1 MPSEVTKETSR
12 SGAHLLVRSWVP
24 EQTADVVIVIVH
36 GIGEHSG
43 RYEHVGDYFAAR
55 GIEVQSYDHRGH
67 GESSGKR
74 LFIVEWGEF
83 LLDLEDRLSAARI
96 GGRKVVLYGHSLGGL
111 IGLSYL
117 VTRHEALP
125 DAAVL
130 SAPALDSSEPGWK
143 KGAARL
149 LGSLTP
155 SLAVPLALKGDQ
167 LSRDPSVGEKYFAD
181 PLVNI
186 NTTTRLGSEILKA
199 QQDTLSRL
207 SNLTTPTRVIHGEA
221 DTVVPADASQPLQGL
236 PGVTRQTYPGF
247 RHELHNEPGWEDI
260 LAGVDDWIRDVT

>member
-1 MPSEVTKETSR
+1 MPSEFTKETSR
-12 SGAHLLVRSWVP
+12 SGAHLLVRNWYP
-24 EQTADVVIVIVH
+24 EDTADTVIVIVH

-43 RYEHVGDYFAAR
+43 RYEHVGDYFASR
-55 GIEVQSYDHRGH
+55 GFEVQAYDHRGH

-74 LFIVEWGEF
+74 LFVVDWGEF

-96 GGRKVVLYGHSLGGL
+96 GGRKVVMYGQSLGGL

-130 SAPALDSSEPGWK
+130 SAPALDSTEPGWK
-143 KGAARL
+143 KGAARV

-186 NTTTRLGSEILKA
+186 NATTRLGSEIIKA
-199 QQDTLSRL
+199 QQDTLGRL
-207 SNLTTPTRVIHGEA
+207 AALGIPTLVIHGEA
-221 DTVVPADASQPLQGL
+221 DTIVPVEASQPLQGL
-236 PGVTRQTYPGF
+236 PGVERKTYAGH
-247 RHELHNEPGWEDI
+247 RHELHNEPEWQDI
-260 LAGVDDWIRDVT
+260 LADVHAWIQATV

>member
-1 MPSEVTKETSR
+1 MNSELTKETSR
-12 SGAHLLVRSWVP
+12 SGAHLLVRSWHP
-24 EQTADVVIVIVH
+24 DDTADTVIVIVH

-43 RYEHVGDYFAAR
+43 RYEHVGEYFADH
-55 GIEVQSYDHRGH
+55 GYEVQSYDHRGH

-74 LFIVEWGEF
+74 LFIVEWGEY

-96 GGRKVVLYGHSLGGL
+96 GGKKVVMYGHSLGGL

-117 VTRHEALP
+117 VTKREALP

-130 SAPALDSSEPGWK
+130 SAPSLDSNEPGWK
-143 KGAARL
+143 KGAARV

-186 NTTTRLGSEILKA
+186 NATTRLGSEILGA
-199 QQDTLSRL
+199 QRDTLARL
-207 SNLTTPTRVIHGEA
+207 GSLTVPTMVIHGEA
-221 DTVVPADASQPLQGL
+221 DTIVPVEASEPLQGL
-236 PGVTRQTYPGF
+236 PGVERKTYPGH
-247 RHELHNEPGWEDI
+247 RHELHNEPEWQDI
-260 LAGVDDWIRDVT
+260 LGDVLDWIQANV